1 MSLNKF
7 VFTHGHSV
15 SNGCVC
21 MKSSVCIL
29 AGDESRH
36 LVSSRLPRIHHMRS
50 QAVPVSIY
58 ILLSMKR
65 SRTRSRVT
73 TSQASE
79 VYILL
84 GVKRSRTRLRVTI
97 YILLSTK
104 RPRPRPRDLRIHHMC
119 SQAVPVSIYI
129 LLSMKRSRTRSR
141 VTTSQAS
148 EVYILLGI
156 KRSQTR
162 IGVTIYILLSTKR
175 PRPRPRDLRTPQPTT
190 SCCECRQQ
198 RLLLPS
204 TPACVNPTT

>member
-7 VFTHGHSV
+7 VFTHGYSV

-84 GVKRSRTRLRVTI
+84 GVKRSRTRL
-97 YILLSTK
+97 
-104 RPRPRPRDLRIHHMC
+104 
-119 SQAVPVSIYI
+119 
-129 LLSMKRSRTRSR
+129 
-141 VTTSQAS
+141 
-148 EVYILLGI
+148 
-156 KRSQTR
+156 
-162 IGVTIYILLSTKR
+162 GVTIYILLSTKR

-190 SCCECRQQ
+190 SCCKCRQQ
-198 RLLLPS
+198 RLLRPS